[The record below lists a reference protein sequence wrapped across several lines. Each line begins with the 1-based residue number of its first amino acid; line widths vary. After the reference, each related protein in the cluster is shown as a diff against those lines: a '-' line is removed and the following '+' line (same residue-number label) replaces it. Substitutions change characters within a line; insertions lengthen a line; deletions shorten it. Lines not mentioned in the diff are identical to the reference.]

1 MKSIYDPAEQD
12 ALTQYKKL
20 RETLR
25 PNGVLPRST
34 LKARRRI
41 EDLRMLK
48 EVGLQADCNLD

>member
-1 MKSIYDPAEQD
+1 MP
-12 ALTQYKKL
+12 QYKKL

-34 LKARRRI
+34 LEAHRRI